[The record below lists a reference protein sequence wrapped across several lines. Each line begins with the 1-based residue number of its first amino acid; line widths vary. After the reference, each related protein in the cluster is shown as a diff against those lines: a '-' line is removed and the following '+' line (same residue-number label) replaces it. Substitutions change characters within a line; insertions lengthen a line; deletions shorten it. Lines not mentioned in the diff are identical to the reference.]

1 MYDGTHALQLRETTR
16 GGTNIG
22 ELKIAFDG
30 IFHSFLLLF
39 CPSHDDDPFI
49 VLTETKF
56 NGLRTPVLR
65 KSTAESTKV

>member
-1 MYDGTHALQLRETTR
+1 VYDGTHALQLRET
-16 GGTNIG
+16 
-22 ELKIAFDG
+22 LKIAFDG